1 MIIICLFIFMF
12 LFLAAIVFTLL
23 CFLVLIL
30 MLEVYPK
37 LNVKLHSDAQQTAI
51 CHGTAE
57 HLLGPRCAL
66 ALFYRVAGGV
76 LPEGLRLQ
84 L

>member
-1 MIIICLFIFMF
+1 MMHKD
-12 LFLAAIVFTLL
+12 TSPK
-23 CFLVLIL
+23 VL
-30 MLEVYPK
+30 
-37 LNVKLHSDAQQTAI
+37 QQTTI
-51 CHGTAE
+51 YHGTAE

-76 LPEGLRLQ
+76 LPEGLSPQ